1 MFEEARLCHA
11 WLGFIGQR
19 MLSGKRRRRSRRR
32 RAGWRRRGHDC
43 AGRAPAL
50 LRRCISTGQTTRPGG
65 VRSRLRRR
73 SVERGSMGR
82 ALSTASFPALDGDR
96 AGSRSTA
103 STSIGRS
110 CWAGRSVVRMRAGR
124 SVVRIETGA
133 VSTRASF
140 RRRAGVAAVSRSPEA
155 TSTGQAVGRSGGRTW
170 TAPASIASSS
180 PASPSRALPRPR
192 SGAARAASPWPGS
205 TSTG

>member
-1 MFEEARLCHA
+1 MSGNTPATRGWLHWPTHA
-11 WLGFIGQR
+11 F
-19 MLSGKRRRRSRRR
+19 GKG
-32 RAGWRRRGHDC
+32 AVALVGAALVGVV
-43 AGRAPAL
+43 AVTTPGRASAL

-65 VRSRLRRR
+65 VRGPLRRR
-73 SVERGSMGR
+73 SVGLDLMER
-82 ALSTASFPALDGDR
+82 ALSTASFPAPDGYR

-103 STSIGRS
+103 STSTGRS
-110 CWAGRSVVRMRAGR
+110 CWAGRSVVRQRAGR

-133 VSTRASF
+133 VSTRPSF
-140 RRRAGVAAVSRSPEA
+140 RRRARVPAVSRSPEA
-155 TSTGQAVGRSGGRTW
+155 TSTGQAVGRSRGRTW

-180 PASPSRALPRPR
+180 PASLSRALPRLR